1 MLWSLRKCLTAP
13 GLVPF
18 SVFHSAFSFLLHRP
32 PPHCHWLLLWA
43 YTFSPA
49 LTQRISNPLILTV
62 SAAFLAVGV
71 CSLSYNNIGTQA
83 AEAIL
88 DALKSNSTLHT
99 LS

>member
-1 MLWSLRKCLTAP
+1 MVFSQMF
-13 GLVPF
+13 VPF
-18 SVFHSAFSFLLHRP
+18 SVFHSAFFFLLHRP
-32 PPHCHWLLLWA
+32 APHCHWLLLWA

-88 DALKSNSTLHT
+88 DALKSNNTLHT

>member
-1 MLWSLRKCLTAP
+1 MVFAQMLDCPWPCPLQCFSLC
-13 GLVPF
+13 
-18 SVFHSAFSFLLHRP
+18 VFFLLHQP
-32 PPHCHWLLLWA
+32 TPHCHWLLLWA

-88 DALKSNSTLHT
+88 DALKSNNTLHT

>member
-1 MLWSLRKCLTAP
+1 
-13 GLVPF
+13 
-18 SVFHSAFSFLLHRP
+18 
-32 PPHCHWLLLWA
+32 
-43 YTFSPA
+43 A